1 MLPNNTIRADSRS
14 CVAVSLRRAALPLLV
29 IAAGYVLTLAPVT
42 RGAERTASRW
52 EQHIRRFEERDRK
65 QMPPADGFLFI
76 GSSSIVRWDLE
87 KHFPD
92 RPVINRGFGGSQIAD
107 SVQFAER
114 ILIPYRPRVVVLYAG
129 DNDIA
134 SGKSPDQVLS
144 DYKAFVEKVR
154 VALPETK
161 IVFVAIK
168 PSVKRWNLVEKMRE
182 ANRRIRAVTLQEPLQ
197 EFVDIDPAMIGDD
210 GRPKPELFA
219 SDGLHLSE
227 QGYDV
232 WSSLVRPHLK

>member
-1 MLPNNTIRADSRS
+1 MAVTICLA
-14 CVAVSLRRAALPLLV
+14 
-29 IAAGYVLTLAPVT
+29 LAPT
-42 RGAERTASRW
+42 ARGAEPKTSKW
-52 EQHIRRFEERDRK
+52 EQKIQQFEERDRQ

-76 GSSSIVRWDLE
+76 GSSSIVKWDLK

-92 RPVINRGFGGSQIAD
+92 LPVINRGFGGSQIAD

-134 SGKSPDQVLS
+134 SGKSPEQVLA
-144 DYKAFVEKVR
+144 DYQAFVDKVR
-154 VALPETK
+154 GALPKTR
-161 IVFVAIK
+161 IVFIAIK
-168 PSVKRWNLVEKMRE
+168 PSTKRWNLVEKMRE
-182 ANRRIRAVTLQEPLQ
+182 ANRRIRAVTDQDSLQ
-197 EFVDIDPAMIGDD
+197 EFVDIDRPMIGDD
-210 GRPKPELFA
+210 GRPKPELLA

-227 QGYDV
+227 QGYKV

>member
-1 MLPNNTIRADSRS
+1 VVPSPIRS
-14 CVAVSLRRAALPLLV
+14 ALPLLWISAV
-29 IAAGYVLTLAPVT
+29 ICFATTPIAP
-42 RGAERTASRW
+42 GAEPTTNRW
-52 EQHIRRFEERDRK
+52 EPKIQQFEQRDRQ
-65 QMPPADGFLFI
+65 QMPPAGGFLFI

-87 KHFPD
+87 KHFPEM
-92 RPVINRGFGGSQIAD
+92 PVINRGFGGSQIAD

-134 SGKSPDQVLS
+134 KGKTPDQVLS
-144 DYKAFVEKVR
+144 DYKAFVAKVR
-154 VALPETK
+154 GSLPKTK

-168 PSVKRWNLVEKMRE
+168 PSTKRWNLVDKMRQ
-182 ANRRIRAVTLQEPLQ
+182 ANRQIRAITETDPLQ
-197 EFVDIDPAMIGDD
+197 EFVDIDPPMIGDD
-210 GRPKPELFA
+210 GRPKPELLA

-227 QGYDV
+227 QGYEV